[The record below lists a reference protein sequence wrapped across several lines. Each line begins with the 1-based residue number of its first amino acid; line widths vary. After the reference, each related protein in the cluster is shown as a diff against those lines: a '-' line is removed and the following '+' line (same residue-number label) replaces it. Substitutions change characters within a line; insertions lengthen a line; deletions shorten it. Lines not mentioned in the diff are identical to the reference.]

1 MTEKKQTRMTEEKL
15 TRMMEQKHASM
26 TEKKQTRISEKKGCM
41 ITDIE
46 ITYDLMNLTDN
57 IYELIICLRNQG
69 INTSWSPDE
78 EFILSIEKYL
88 SLLHKWN
95 DTHDLVGPG
104 KIQDFILP
112 HIIDSL
118 GSVLVLSSLML
129 VPNWEKSKDFS
140 FSDIGSG
147 AGLPG
152 IPWHLWYQDK
162 ASSYLVE
169 PRRKRCSFLKMVSN
183 ELGLKNLKVLEGRS
197 KILKHEVDKIDVCL
211 FRALKPD
218 EEILGSLT
226 VFNEAK
232 LFWLSGPNVKVDK
245 RWKEVASYYLL
256 HNKTHE
262 RRIYQFI

>member
-1 MTEKKQTRMTEEKL
+1 MNLEEKINEFIL
-15 TRMMEQKHASM
+15 
-26 TEKKQTRISEKKGCM
+26 
-41 ITDIE
+41 
-46 ITYDLMNLTDN
+46 
-57 IYELIICLRNQG
+57 CLKSQG
-69 INTSWSPDE
+69 INTSWEASSD
-78 EFILSIEKYL
+78 FILGIEKYL
-88 SLLHKWN
+88 ALLHKWN
-95 DTHDLVGPG
+95 DTHDLVAPG
-104 KIQDFILP
+104 EIRDFILP

-129 VPNWEKSKDFS
+129 VPSFEEARLEGAIDFS

-162 ASSYLVE
+162 VSSYLVE

-183 ELGLKNLKVLEGRS
+183 ELGLKKLKVLEGRS
-197 KILKHEVDKIDVCL
+197 EILKHEVDKIDICL

-218 EEILGSLT
+218 EEILKSLS
-226 VFNEAK
+226 VFKEAK

-256 HNKTHE
+256 QDKTHE